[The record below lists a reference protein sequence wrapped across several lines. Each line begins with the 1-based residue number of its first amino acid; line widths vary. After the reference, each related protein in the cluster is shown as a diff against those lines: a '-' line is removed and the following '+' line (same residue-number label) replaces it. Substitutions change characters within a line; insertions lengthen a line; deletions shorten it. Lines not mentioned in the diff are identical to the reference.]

1 MEKEYLFNKKVKCAV
16 CQEMFE
22 AKTVRTARIRRQ
34 QPDFDLRVDTLV
46 AVAKLLRR
54 T

>member
-34 QPDFDLRVDTLV
+34 QPDFDLRPRFQDIDTI
-46 AVAKLLRR
+46 K
-54 T
+54 